1 MVHALTIIVCAT
13 LAMSGAVWGGAMPPA
28 DVQGQDPFDRVESIG
43 ELRELESQLQA
54 VAERMRPTVVLL
66 RLGGIRGAS
75 TGSGVVLTSDG
86 LVATCGHVGERAGR
100 RVNATLWDGTVLSG
114 KTLGQANIG
123 ALDCGLIQLDAE
135 GRDLQAASLGT
146 NRDLKLGDWLVAMGY
161 TQGPPEEPRPPLVRI
176 GRVLSLDDD
185 ELLFDAPIDAGDSG
199 GPSFNL
205 RGEVVAI
212 NSRCGRQSWE
222 NVATPI
228 DRLRERMFQF
238 RDGTDE
244 SMTVLPPAEDA
255 PENIRTNFARGGSDD
270 GRMAVQRMLPLEE
283 IVAQARES
291 MLRVMNGKASCA
303 YATVID
309 GDGHAVTKRSQ
320 LPLGN
325 VGASVEL
332 ESADGRAFTGR
343 VVATD
348 PALDL
353 AFLGID
359 HCTLPP
365 IQWRTNQRMVPGQA
379 VLTPRLGK
387 NAPALGFAAIESRQ
401 SERDPL
407 SMPYLGVRTEPAT
420 KEERKAAQCEAALR
434 VVEVVPDSGA
444 SAAGVAR
451 GDLILSIDGKE
462 LDGRT
467 GLRRVI
473 VEHAPG
479 DVVRLAVLRGE
490 QRLELDATLRLRSS
504 SEGSQESRRGNTMTP
519 ISGVSSGFGEVLAH
533 DAIVWPEQCGG
544 PVLDLDGRAVGLN
557 IARFDRTATHALD
570 AKRVMKSAEK
580 CLSKVRE

>member
-1 MVHALTIIVCAT
+1 MTIIVCAA
-13 LAMSGAVWGGAMPPA
+13 LAMSGAVWGGATPPA
-28 DVQGQDPFDRVESIG
+28 DGHGQDPFDRVESIG
-43 ELRELESQLQA
+43 ELRDLEAQLRA

-146 NRDLKLGDWLVAMGY
+146 NRDLELGDWLVAMGY

-222 NVATPI
+222 NAATPI

-244 SMTVLPPAEDA
+244 SMTVLLPGEDA
-255 PENIRTNFARGGSDD
+255 PENIRTRFAPGGSDD
-270 GRMAVQRMLPLEE
+270 GRMAVQRVLPLDE

-291 MLRVMNGKASCA
+291 MLRVMDGKASCA

-309 GDGHAVTKRSQ
+309 GAGHAVTKRSQ

-325 VGASVEL
+325 VGAPVEL

-359 HCTLPP
+359 HCTLAP

-387 NAPALGFAAIESRQ
+387 NAPALGFAAIESRH

-420 KEERKAAQCEAALR
+420 KEERKASQCDAALR

-444 SAAGVAR
+444 SAAGVAL

-479 DVVRLAVLRGE
+479 DVVRLTVVRGE

-580 CLSKVRE
+580 CLSKVK

>member
-1 MVHALTIIVCAT
+1 MTIIVCAA
-13 LAMSGAVWGGAMPPA
+13 LAMSGAVWGGGAPPA
-28 DVQGQDPFDRVESIG
+28 DAHGQDPFDRVASID
-43 ELRELESQLQA
+43 ELRDLERELRT

-66 RLGGIRGAS
+66 RLPGIRGGS

-86 LVATCGHVGERAGR
+86 LVATCGHVGRQAGQR
-100 RVNATLWDGTVLSG
+100 LSATLWDGSVLKG

-123 ALDCGLIQLDAE
+123 TLDCGLIQLDTD

-146 NRDLKLGDWLVAMGY
+146 DRDLQPGDWLVAMGY

-185 ELLFDAPIDAGDSG
+185 ELLSDAPIDAGDSG

-222 NVATPI
+222 NAATPI

-244 SMTVLPPAEDA
+244 SMTLLFPEEDA
-255 PENIRTNFARGGSDD
+255 PENIRTRFSPGSSDD
-270 GRMAVQRMLPLEE
+270 GRMAVQRVLPLDEV
-283 IVAQARES
+283 VAQARES
-291 MLRVMNGKASCA
+291 MLRVMDGKASCA

-309 GDGHAVTKRSQ
+309 GAGHAVTKRSQ
-320 LPLGN
+320 LPRGSA
-325 VGASVEL
+325 ASVIEL

-353 AFLGID
+353 AFLQID

-365 IQWRTNQRMVPGQA
+365 IRWRTNQRLVPGQA

-387 NAPALGFAAIESRQ
+387 GTPALGFAAIESRQ
-401 SERDPL
+401 SERDSL

-420 KEERKAAQCEAALR
+420 KEECEAAHCGSAVR

-444 SAAGVAR
+444 SDAGVALK
-451 GDLILSIDGKE
+451 DLILSIDGKE
-462 LDGRT
+462 LDGRPA
-467 GLRRVI
+467 LRRMI
-473 VEHAPG
+473 TDHAPG
-479 DVVRLAVLRGE
+479 DVVRLTIIRGQE
-490 QRLELDATLRLRSS
+490 RLELDATLRLRADSDGRR
-504 SEGSQESRRGNTMTP
+504 EPRRGNTTTP
-519 ISGVSSGFGEVLAH
+519 ISAISSGFGEVLAH
-533 DAIVWPEQCGG
+533 DAIIWPEQCGG
-544 PVLDLDGRAVGLN
+544 PVLDLDGHAVGLN

-580 CLSKVRE
+580 CLSKVK

>member
-1 MVHALTIIVCAT
+1 MTIIVCAV
-13 LAMSGAVWGGAMPPA
+13 LAMSGAVCGGGAPPA
-28 DVQGQDPFDRVESIG
+28 DARGQDPFDRVASID
-43 ELRELESQLQA
+43 ELRDLERELRA

-66 RLGGIRGAS
+66 RLPGIRGGS
-75 TGSGVVLTSDG
+75 TGSGVVLTADG
-86 LVATCGHVGERAGR
+86 LVATCGHVGGRAGR
-100 RVNATLWDGTVLSG
+100 RVSATLSDGTVLSG
-114 KTLGQANIG
+114 RTLGQANIG

-146 NRDLKLGDWLVAMGY
+146 NRDLLPGDWVVAMGY

-222 NVATPI
+222 NAATPI

-244 SMTVLPPAEDA
+244 SMTILLPVEDA
-255 PENIRTNFARGGSDD
+255 PENIRTHFAPGSSDD
-270 GRMAVQRMLPLEE
+270 GRMAVQRVLPLDE

-291 MLRVMNGKASCA
+291 MLRVMDGKASCA

-309 GDGHAVTKRSQ
+309 GAGHAVTKRSQ
-320 LPLGN
+320 LPRAG
-325 VGASVEL
+325 VGESVEL
-332 ESADGRAFTGR
+332 ESADGRAFTAR

-348 PALDL
+348 AAMDL

-365 IQWRTNQRMVPGQA
+365 IQWRTNQRLVPGQA
-379 VLTPRLGK
+379 LLTPRLGK
-387 NAPALGFAAIESRQ
+387 GTPALGFAAIESRQ

-444 SAAGVAR
+444 SAAGVAL

-462 LDGRT
+462 LDGRS

-557 IARFDRTATHALD
+557 IARFDRTATHALG

-580 CLSKVRE
+580 CLSKVK

>member
-1 MVHALTIIVCAT
+1 MAIIVCAA
-13 LAMSGAVWGGAMPPA
+13 LATSGAVWGGATPPA
-28 DVQGQDPFDRVESIG
+28 DAHGQDAFDRVESVEELRSLEA
-43 ELRELESQLQA
+43 ELRE
-54 VAERMRPTVVLL
+54 VAKRMRPTVVLL
-66 RLGGIRGAS
+66 RLPGIRGAS

-100 RVNATLWDGTVLSG
+100 RVSATLSDGTVLSG

-123 ALDCGLIQLDAE
+123 TLDCGLIQLDAE

-146 NRDLKLGDWLVAMGY
+146 DRDLEPGDWLVAMGY
-161 TQGPPEEPRPPLVRI
+161 TQGPPDEPRPSLVRI

-222 NVATPI
+222 NAATPI

-244 SMTVLPPAEDA
+244 FMTLLLPDDGTAE
-255 PENIRTNFARGGSDD
+255 NVRTHFSPGGSDE
-270 GRMAVQRMLPLEE
+270 GRMAVQRGLPLDE

-291 MLRVMNGKASCA
+291 MLRVMDGKASCA

-309 GDGHAVTKRSQ
+309 GAGHAVTKRSQ
-320 LPLGN
+320 LPLASA
-325 VGASVEL
+325 GASVEL
-332 ESADGRAFTGR
+332 EASDGRAFTGR

-353 AFLGID
+353 AFLEID
-359 HCTLPP
+359 RCTLPP
-365 IQWRTNQRMVPGQA
+365 IQWRINQPLVPGQA
-379 VLTPRLGK
+379 LLTPRLGK
-387 NAPALGFAAIESRQ
+387 SAPALGFAAIESRQ

-420 KEERKAAQCEAALR
+420 KEECEAAHCGSAAR

-444 SAAGVAR
+444 SDAGVAL

-462 LDGRT
+462 LDGRMA
-467 GLRRVI
+467 LRRVI
-473 VEHAPG
+473 MDHAPG
-479 DVVRLAVLRGE
+479 DVVRVAIVRGE
-490 QRLELDATLRLRSS
+490 QRVELDATLRLRPSPDGKR
-504 SEGSQESRRGNTMTP
+504 EGRRGNTMTP

-544 PVLDLDGRAVGLN
+544 PVLDLDGHALGLN
-557 IARFDRTATHALD
+557 IARFDRTSTHALG

-580 CLSKVRE
+580 CMAKVK

>member
-1 MVHALTIIVCAT
+1 MVHASAIIVCAA
-13 LAMSGAVWGGAMPPA
+13 LGVPGAVWGGGVPSA
-28 DVQGQDPFDRVESIG
+28 DAHGQDPFDRVESIEALRSLES
-43 ELRELESQLQA
+43 ELRA
-54 VAERMRPTVVLL
+54 VADRMRPTVVML

-100 RVNATLWDGTVLSG
+100 RVSATLSDGTVLNG
-114 KTLGQANIG
+114 RTLGQANTG
-123 ALDCGLIQLDAE
+123 TLDCGLIQLDAE

-146 NRDLKLGDWLVAMGY
+146 DRDLHPGDWLVAMGY
-161 TQGPPEEPRPPLVRI
+161 TQGPPEEPRPPLVRV

-185 ELLFDAPIDAGDSG
+185 EMLFDAPIDAGDSG

-222 NVATPI
+222 NAATPI

-244 SMTVLPPAEDA
+244 SMTRLVPEDGASENVRTRFA
-255 PENIRTNFARGGSDD
+255 PGGSDD
-270 GRMAVQRMLPLEE
+270 GRMAVQRVLPFDE
-283 IVAQARES
+283 IVAPARES
-291 MLRVMNGKASCA
+291 MLRVMDGKGSCA

-309 GDGHAVTKRSQ
+309 GAGHAVTKRSQ
-320 LPLGN
+320 LPQGSA
-325 VGASVEL
+325 GAAVEL

-343 VVATD
+343 VVAVD
-348 PALDL
+348 AALDL
-353 AFLGID
+353 AFVEID

-365 IQWRTNQRMVPGQA
+365 IRWRTNQRLVPGQA
-379 VLTPRLGK
+379 LLTPRLGK
-387 NAPALGFAAIESRQ
+387 GTPALGFAAIESRQ

-407 SMPYLGVRTEPAT
+407 SMPYLGVRTDPAT
-420 KEERKAAQCEAALR
+420 KEECDAAHSGSALR

-444 SAAGVAR
+444 SDAGIML
-451 GDLILSIDGKE
+451 GDLILTIDGKE

-473 VEHAPG
+473 AEHSPG
-479 DVVRLAVLRGE
+479 DVVRLVVIRGGE
-490 QRLELDATLRLRSS
+490 RLELDATLRLRASADGKR
-504 SEGSQESRRGNTMTP
+504 EPRRGNTMTP

-533 DAIVWPEQCGG
+533 DSIVWPEQCGG
-544 PVLDLDGRAVGLN
+544 PVLDLDGHAVGLN
-557 IARFDRTATHALD
+557 IARFDRTSTHALD

-580 CLSKVRE
+580 CLPKVK

>member
-1 MVHALTIIVCAT
+1 MTIIVCAV
-13 LAMSGAVWGGAMPPA
+13 LAMSGAVCGGGAPPA
-28 DVQGQDPFDRVESIG
+28 DARGQDPFDRVASID
-43 ELRELESQLQA
+43 ELRDLERELRA

-66 RLGGIRGAS
+66 RLPGIRGGS
-75 TGSGVVLTSDG
+75 TGSGVVLTADG
-86 LVATCGHVGERAGR
+86 LVATCGHVGGRAGR
-100 RVNATLWDGTVLSG
+100 RVSATLSDGTVLSG
-114 KTLGQANIG
+114 RTLGQANIG

-146 NRDLKLGDWLVAMGY
+146 NRDLLPGDWVVAMGY

-222 NVATPI
+222 NAATPI

-244 SMTVLPPAEDA
+244 SMTILLPVEDA
-255 PENIRTNFARGGSDD
+255 PENIRTHFAPGSSDA
-270 GRMAVQRMLPLEE
+270 GRMAVQRVLPLDE

-291 MLRVMNGKASCA
+291 MLRVMDGKASCA

-309 GDGHAVTKRSQ
+309 GAGHAVTKRSQ
-320 LPLGN
+320 LPRAG
-325 VGASVEL
+325 VGESVEL
-332 ESADGRAFTGR
+332 ESADGRAFTAR

-348 PALDL
+348 AALDL

-365 IQWRTNQRMVPGQA
+365 IQWRTNQRLVPGQA
-379 VLTPRLGK
+379 LLTPRLGK
-387 NAPALGFAAIESRQ
+387 GTPALGFAAIESRQ

-444 SAAGVAR
+444 SAAGVAL

-462 LDGRT
+462 LDGRS

-580 CLSKVRE
+580 CLSKVK